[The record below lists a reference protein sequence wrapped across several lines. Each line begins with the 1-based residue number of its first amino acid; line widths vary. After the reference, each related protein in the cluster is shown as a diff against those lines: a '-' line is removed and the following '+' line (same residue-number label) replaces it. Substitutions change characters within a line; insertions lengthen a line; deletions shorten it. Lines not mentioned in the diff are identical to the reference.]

1 MSCHGESRA
10 PGRSGPCGERGPDRS
25 SELPSTLLLW
35 MSLILALAV
44 APSVL
49 PCSRAAAHPVLVQEH
64 PVAFHPLVPQ
74 LRQVFGWWN
83 LSCPACKGLFTALDF
98 GLKVSAGLAGG
109 RWLQRTGAGCWSPKV
124 GDVGNHTRHCCPP
137 FPVVIVA
144 LCRKESR
151 NCSLGIL
158 LVGT

>member
-10 PGRSGPCGERGPDRS
+10 PGRSGPCGDRGPDRS

-35 MSLILALAV
+35 MGLILALIV

-49 PCSRAAAHPVLVQEH
+49 PWSRAAAHPVLVQEH

-109 RWLQRTGAGCWSPKV
+109 SWLQRAGAGCRGPKGGMWVTTTVTAGPTSP
-124 GDVGNHTRHCCPP
+124 
-137 FPVVIVA
+137 
-144 LCRKESR
+144 
-151 NCSLGIL
+151 L
-158 LVGT
+158 LL